1 MNLVELDLH
10 NLSDINK
17 ANEPF
22 EIIGTLR
29 PSFINGK
36 WEWEEELLEHSYFKE
51 YPSEDCDYTT
61 YIANPDKVVFLV
73 YSGGECIGQV
83 VLRKDWNKYAFI
95 EDICVAKD
103 ARGKGVGT
111 ALIQRAV
118 EWAKERE
125 LSGLALET
133 QDTNL
138 LACRFYAKCGF
149 VIGGVNTMLY
159 RNFEK
164 PWFDESAIYWYLKF

>member
-1 MNLVELDLH
+1 MLACWVFLE
-10 NLSDINK
+10 K
-17 ANEPF
+17 
-22 EIIGTLR
+22 
-29 PSFINGK
+29 K

-51 YPSEDCDYTT
+51 YPSEVCEYAT

-73 YSGGECIGQV
+73 YSDGECIGQV

-164 PWFDESAIYWYLKF
+164 LWSDESAIYWYLKF

>member
-51 YPSEDCDYTT
+51 YPSEVCEYAT

-73 YSGGECIGQV
+73 YSDGECIGQV

-95 EDICVAKD
+95 EDICV
-103 ARGKGVGT
+103 
-111 ALIQRAV
+111 
-118 EWAKERE
+118 AKERE